1 MALWDGLAVDPNAA
15 AECGNIL
22 KDTAS
27 TVGEQKSFSTDD
39 KYTTISANSNCS
51 LALDS
56 VNEVCGKIGDYL
68 NIDKSNLATI
78 AAALAERDTSEATSY
93 SSEG

>member
-1 MALWDGLAVDPNAA
+1 MALWDGLAVDPDAA

-27 TVGEQKSFSTDD
+27 TVGAQKSFSSDD
-39 KYTTISANSNCS
+39 SHTTICANSNCS

-56 VNEVCGKIGDYL
+56 VNEVCSIFGDYL
-68 NIDKSNLATI
+68 NIDNSNLATKASLI
-78 AAALAERDTSEATSY
+78 
-93 SSEG
+93 